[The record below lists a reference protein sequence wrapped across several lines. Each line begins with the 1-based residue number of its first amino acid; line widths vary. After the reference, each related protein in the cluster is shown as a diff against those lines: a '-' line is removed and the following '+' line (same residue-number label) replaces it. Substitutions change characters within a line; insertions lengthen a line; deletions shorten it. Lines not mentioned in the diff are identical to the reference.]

1 MKNLAKYVTMLC
13 MVLAMGLT
21 FTSCGDDADGG
32 RDNRLVGVWVKTYK
46 QAYMTMYCGI
56 KFHSNGTCR
65 YDEWNTNKQPTF
77 EPTSATWRTEGN
89 TLYVNMPNGHIYGL
103 TYFIS
108 NDGQKLTL
116 VNNGVDDDGGFA
128 DTWTKDENL

>member
-1 MKNLAKYVTMLC
+1 MKRLLNKFSVIIV
-13 MVLAMGLT
+13 VLACICCMA
-21 FTSCGDDADGG
+21 CGDDDENGS
-32 RDNRLVGVWVKTYK
+32 DNRLVGVWVKTYK

-65 YDEWNTNKQPTF
+65 YDEWNSNTSPKF

-89 TLYVNMPNGHIYGL
+89 TLYVNMPNGHKYGL

-108 NDGQKLTL
+108 EDGKKLTL

-128 DTWTKDENL
+128 DTYTKDENL